1 MADLSLQF
9 AIIAIPTQ
17 KESWLHSVAPD
28 RISRMI
34 ADERHG
40 DTEPRSAIDYIP
52 GYNRYSDRIEE
63 DDEPAENDRT
73 GRAIEEGNGRVNNTF
88 PGAIGRDQP
97 SAVDNEWT
105 RN

>member
-1 MADLSLQF
+1 
-9 AIIAIPTQ
+9 
-17 KESWLHSVAPD
+17 
-28 RISRMI
+28 MI

-63 DDEPAENDRT
+63 VEGQDNEADT
-73 GRAIEEGNGRVNNTF
+73 GRATEGPNHKPNKAITGNEDSGQLPSIE
-88 PGAIGRDQP
+88 
-97 SAVDNEWT
+97 NEWA